1 MNTKQVCMTIIALL
15 SVTILIAMGFSSE
28 VAAKNETETTNGQK
42 PIIKALP
49 PEEVGQHA
57 NRLLLQ
63 INAAIESGR
72 RYEKALEK
80 ASAED
85 RQVLNLQIYQLR
97 VQIMNDVDELA
108 DTLLELEK
116 NEPQTELRIE
126 VKALLTRITPA
137 LWFHIN
143 NYRDKI
149 DTTRARR
156 VEVKAEERAALEYE
170 VEKYSRRLDEFYKLG
185 RDHITKMQ
193 ELGMNTEEAR
203 KGFIQMLN
211 ERNDELT
218 GRIDLALVRIEE
230 LDKQN
235 KAIPDDAGIVSLL
248 KASDRGLKTNV
259 TSLETII
266 GLMDTLELDTSAP
279 RARLVTLTYDIDA
292 GILDTGVAMS
302 LVHRSTQGAL
312 TWLSEKGPGYLI
324 KLIILFGILLAFI
337 FAARVVRVGLE
348 KTLSS
353 SNLNLSRLS
362 RRMLVS
368 TSSKLVM
375 VFGILVILSQL
386 GISLGPL
393 LAGLGV
399 VGFIVGFALQDSLS
413 NFAAGVMI
421 LFYRPYDV
429 GDFVDVGG
437 VLGTVDKMSLVSTS
451 LLTIDNQLYIV
462 PNSKIWGDVIK
473 NVTSQKQRRVDMV
486 FGISYSD
493 DIPKAESVLEDILKS
508 HDKVLDYPES
518 IVRLHT
524 LNSSSVDFVVRP
536 WVKVDDYWDVYWD
549 VTRSVKMRFDD
560 EQISIPFPQRDVH
573 LYHEKRPDE
582 VLT

>member
-15 SVTILIAMGFSSE
+15 SVTILITMGFISE
-28 VAAKNETETTNGQK
+28 VAAENETETTNGQK

-72 RYEKALEK
+72 GYEKALEK

-85 RQVLNLQIYQLR
+85 RQVLNLQIYKLR
-97 VQIMNDVDELA
+97 VQIMNDVDALA

-126 VKALLTRITPA
+126 VEELLTRITPA

-149 DTTRARR
+149 DTVRTRRA
-156 VEVKAEERAALEYE
+156 EIKAEERAALEYK
-170 VEKYSRRLDEFYKLG
+170 VEKYSSRLDTYYGLG
-185 RDHITKMQ
+185 LTHITKIQ
-193 ELGMNTEEAR
+193 ELGMDSEESR
-203 KGFIQMLN
+203 NDFIQMLN
-211 ERNDELT
+211 ERVDELT
-218 GRIDLALVRIEE
+218 GRIDLALARIEE

-235 KAIPDDAGIVSLL
+235 KAIPDDAGIVSFLVSANRSL
-248 KASDRGLKTNV
+248 NTNI
-259 TSLETII
+259 TSLEVVL
-266 GLMDTLELDTSAP
+266 GLMDALELDTSVP

-292 GILDTGVAMS
+292 GILDTNVAMS
-302 LVHRSTQGAL
+302 LVRRSAQGAL

-324 KLIILFGILLAFI
+324 KLIILIGILLAFI

-348 KTLSS
+348 KALSS
-353 SNLNLSRLS
+353 SNLNLSRLG

-368 TSSKLVM
+368 TSSKLVI
-375 VFGILVILSQL
+375 VFGILIILSQL

-399 VGFIVGFALQDSLS
+399 IGFIAGFALQDSLS

-421 LFYRPYDV
+421 LLYRPYDV

-473 NVTSQKQRRVDMV
+473 NVTAQKLRRVDMV

-493 DIPKAESVLEDILKS
+493 DIEKAEAVLADILKS

-518 IVRLHT
+518 MIRLHT
-524 LNSSSVDFVVRP
+524 LGESSVDFIVRP

-560 EQISIPFPQRDVH
+560 EKISIPFPQRDVH
-573 LYHEKRPDE
+573 LYHEKSPDE
-582 VLT
+582 T

>member
-1 MNTKQVCMTIIALL
+1 MNTKRVGMTILALL
-15 SVTILIAMGFSSE
+15 SVTMLIAMGFSPE
-28 VAAKNETETTNGQK
+28 VAAESKAETTTGQK
-42 PIIKALP
+42 PIIKTLS
-49 PEEVGQHA
+49 PEEVGKHA

-63 INAAIESGR
+63 IKAAIESGQ

-80 ASAED
+80 ASVED
-85 RQVLNLQIYQLR
+85 SLVLNLQIYQLR

-116 NEPQTELRIE
+116 NEPEAELRKE
-126 VKALLTRITPA
+126 VEELFTLITPA

-149 DTTRARR
+149 DTVRARR
-156 VEVKAEERAALEYE
+156 AEIKAEERAALEYK
-170 VEKYSRRLDEFYKLG
+170 VEKYSRRLDTYYGLG
-185 RDHITKMQ
+185 LAHITKMQ
-193 ELGMNTEEAR
+193 ELGMDSEER
-203 KGFIQMLN
+203 RNDFIQMLN
-211 ERNDELT
+211 ERKDELF
-218 GRIDLALVRIEE
+218 GRIDLAMARIEE

-235 KAIPDDAGIVSLL
+235 QATPDDTGIVSLL
-248 KASDRGLKTNV
+248 MSANRSLKTNV
-259 TSLETII
+259 TSLEVIL
-266 GLMDTLELDTSAP
+266 GLMDSLELDTSTP
-279 RARLVTLTYDIDA
+279 RAYLVTVTHDISA
-292 GILDTGVAMS
+292 GIMDTGVAMS
-302 LVHRSTQGAL
+302 LVQRTMEDAA
-312 TWLSEKGPGYLI
+312 TWLFEKGPGYLI
-324 KLIILFGILLAFI
+324 KMIILIGILFAFG
-337 FAARVVRVGLE
+337 FASRVVRVGLE
-348 KTLSS
+348 KALSS
-353 SNLNLSRLS
+353 SSVNLSRLG

-368 TSSKLVM
+368 MTSKLVM

-421 LFYRPYDV
+421 LLYRPYDV

-486 FGISYSD
+486 FGISYTD
-493 DIPKAESVLEDILKS
+493 DIPKAESVLKNILES
-508 HDKVLDYPES
+508 HDKILDDPEYV
-518 IVRLHT
+518 VRLHN
-524 LNSSSVDFVVRP
+524 LGESSVDFVVRP

-560 EQISIPFPQRDVH
+560 EKISIPFPQRDVH
-573 LYHEKRPDE
+573 LYHEKSPGE
-582 VLT
+582 T

>member
-1 MNTKQVCMTIIALL
+1 MNTKRVCMTIIAML
-15 SVTILIAMGFSSE
+15 SVTMLIAMGFSAE
-28 VAAKNETETTNGQK
+28 VAAESKTETTIGQK
-42 PIIKALP
+42 PVINTLS
-49 PEEVGQHA
+49 PEEIGLNA
-57 NRLLLQ
+57 NKLLLRISADIDTGQ
-63 INAAIESGR
+63 
-72 RYEKALEK
+72 RYNDALEN
-80 ASAED
+80 ANAED
-85 RQVLNLQIYQLR
+85 SLVLQLQRHKLR
-97 VQIMNDVDELA
+97 IKIMSDISELTG
-108 DTLLELEK
+108 TLLELEK
-116 NEPQTELRIE
+116 SGQQTDLRKE
-126 VKALLTRITPA
+126 VESIYTRTTPA
-137 LWFHIN
+137 LKFHIN
-143 NYRDKI
+143 RYRDKI
-149 DTTRARR
+149 DAIRARR
-156 VEVKAEERAALEYE
+156 AEVKSEERAALEYE
-170 VEKYSRRLDEFYKLG
+170 VEKYSRRLDEFYTLG

-203 KGFIQMLN
+203 KDFIQMLN

-235 KAIPDDAGIVSLL
+235 KATPDDAGILSLL

-266 GLMDTLELDTSAP
+266 GLMDTFELDTSAP
-279 RARLVTLTYDIDA
+279 RARLVTLTYNIDS

-302 LVHRSTQGAL
+302 LVRRSTQGAL

-348 KTLSS
+348 KALSS
-353 SNLNLSRLS
+353 SNLNLSRLG

-368 TSSKLVM
+368 TSSKLVI
-375 VFGILVILSQL
+375 VFGILIILSQL

-399 VGFIVGFALQDSLS
+399 IGFIAGFALQDSLS

-421 LFYRPYDV
+421 LLYRPYDV

-473 NVTSQKQRRVDMV
+473 NVTAQKLRRVDMV

-493 DIPKAESVLEDILKS
+493 DIEKAEAMLADILKS

-518 IVRLHT
+518 MIRLHT
-524 LNSSSVDFVVRP
+524 LGESSVDFIVRP

-560 EQISIPFPQRDVH
+560 EKISIPFPQRDVH
-573 LYHEKRPDE
+573 LYHEKSPDE

>member
-170 VEKYSRRLDEFYKLG
+170 VEQYSRRLDEFYKLG

-235 KAIPDDAGIVSLL
+235 KAISDDAGIVSLL

-279 RARLVTLTYDIDA
+279 RARLLTLTYAIDA

-573 LYHEKRPDE
+573 LYHEKSPDE

>member
-573 LYHEKRPDE
+573 LYHEKSPDE

>member
-1 MNTKQVCMTIIALL
+1 
-15 SVTILIAMGFSSE
+15 
-28 VAAKNETETTNGQK
+28 
-42 PIIKALP
+42 
-49 PEEVGQHA
+49 
-57 NRLLLQ
+57 
-63 INAAIESGR
+63 
-72 RYEKALEK
+72 
-80 ASAED
+80 
-85 RQVLNLQIYQLR
+85 YQLR

-573 LYHEKRPDE
+573 LYHEKSPDE

>member
-1 MNTKQVCMTIIALL
+1 MNTKRVYMTILAMLAAAM
-15 SVTILIAMGFSSE
+15 LIAMGFISE
-28 VAAKNETETTNGQK
+28 VAAESNTETTNGQK
-42 PIIKALP
+42 PIIKMLP

-85 RQVLNLQIYQLR
+85 SLVLNLQIYQLR
-97 VQIMNDVDELA
+97 VQIMNYVNELA
-108 DTLLELEK
+108 NTLLELEK
-116 NEPQTELRIE
+116 NEPQTDLRKEVEELFT
-126 VKALLTRITPA
+126 LITPA

-143 NYRDKI
+143 SYRDKI
-149 DTTRARR
+149 DAVRARR
-156 VEVKAEERAALEYE
+156 TKVKAEERAALEYK
-170 VEKYSRRLDEFYKLG
+170 VEKYSRRLDTYYGLG
-185 RDHITKMQ
+185 LAHIMKMQ
-193 ELGMNTEEAR
+193 ELGMDSDEESR
-203 KGFIQMLN
+203 KDFIQMLN
-211 ERNDELT
+211 ERVDELT
-218 GRIDLALVRIEE
+218 GRIDLTLARIQE
-230 LDKQN
+230 LNKQN
-235 KAIPDDAGIVSLL
+235 KATPDDAGIVSFLL
-248 KASDRGLKTNV
+248 STNRSLKTNV
-259 TSLETII
+259 TSLEVIL
-266 GLMDTLELDTSAP
+266 GLMETLGLDT
-279 RARLVTLTYDIDA
+279 RASRGRLVTVTHDISA

-302 LVHRSTQGAL
+302 LVRRSTQGVL

-337 FAARVVRVGLE
+337 FAARLVRVGLE
-348 KTLSS
+348 KALRS
-353 SNLNLSRLS
+353 SNLNLSRLG

-368 TSSKLVM
+368 TASRLVII
-375 VFGILVILSQL
+375 FGILVILSQL

-437 VLGTVDKMSLVSTS
+437 VFGTVDKMSLVSTS

-486 FGISYSD
+486 FGISYTD
-493 DIPKAESVLEDILKS
+493 DIPKAESVLKDILKS
-508 HDKVLDYPES
+508 HDKVLDDPES
-518 IVRLHT
+518 MVRLHT

-560 EQISIPFPQRDVH
+560 EKISIPFPQRDVH
-573 LYHEKRPDE
+573 LYHEDGPDKA
-582 VLT
+582 

>member
-15 SVTILIAMGFSSE
+15 SVTILIAMGLSSE

-203 KGFIQMLN
+203 KDFIQMLN

-573 LYHEKRPDE
+573 LYHEKSPDE

>member
-15 SVTILIAMGFSSE
+15 SVTILIAMGLSSE